1 MCQRMSYLDI
11 SRVVFALSALSA
23 KIDSLERKTDDIIET
38 IKSLELNVNFNL
50 TSGDG
55 DDTSSDFEM
64 EADSAEQ

>member
-1 MCQRMSYLDI
+1 MSYLDI

-38 IKSLELNVNFNL
+38 IKSIELNVNFNL

-55 DDTSSDFEM
+55 DDTTSDFEM

>member
-1 MCQRMSYLDI
+1 
-11 SRVVFALSALSA
+11 VVFALSALSA

>member
-1 MCQRMSYLDI
+1 MSYLDI

-38 IKSLELNVNFNL
+38 IKSLELNVNFNF

>member
-55 DDTSSDFEM
+55 DDTTSDFEM

>member
-1 MCQRMSYLDI
+1 MSYLDI

>member
-55 DDTSSDFEM
+55 NDTSSDFEM